1 LLSFHS
7 FVDCMRHYINPL
19 ARGKLPRKLL
29 IYFFEISDG
38 KKLHEETQQYCI
50 RDFPRGHVWTFSCR
64 VPPGRGSKPALSGD
78 WFSFVRSKDL
88 KAGDAIEIALDR
100 EKDQAGGSQFTIKV
114 KKTIQQLGTS
124 PFHLH
129 AESCEP
135 LKD

>member
-1 LLSFHS
+1 
-7 FVDCMRHYINPL
+7 
-19 ARGKLPRKLL
+19 
-29 IYFFEISDG
+29 
-38 KKLHEETQQYCI
+38 
-50 RDFPRGHVWTFSCR
+50 VWTFSCR